1 MDMQYEYNKRILE
14 ADLNAK
20 KGMAD
25 LPAAIR
31 YLADKIYESNIQV
44 ANKKTINIGLN
55 INPDCEIDT
64 DALVSK
70 LVTVIEKVN
79 CNS

>member
-20 KGMAD
+20 KGMAE

-31 YLADKIYESNIQV
+31 YLADKIYESNIYI
-44 ANKKTINIGLN
+44 ANKKALNIGLN
-55 INPDCEIDT
+55 VTPEYGNT
-64 DALVSK
+64 DALVSNLIK
-70 LVTVIEKVN
+70 VIEKVN